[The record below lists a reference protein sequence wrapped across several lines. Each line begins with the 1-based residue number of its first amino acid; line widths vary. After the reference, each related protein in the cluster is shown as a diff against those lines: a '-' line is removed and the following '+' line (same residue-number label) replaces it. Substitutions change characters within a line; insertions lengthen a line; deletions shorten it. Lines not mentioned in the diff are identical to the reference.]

1 MSRNNFPPAKLQK
14 YRENGNINTV
24 SITLVQSQ
32 QAPKRIEETSEYK
45 RFAWLKHKGI
55 GIAEAGRKYDVAF
68 QTIARWAKRGFI
80 PEVGKEGPQKI
91 LLDESYV
98 AYCAYVYKQN
108 SGQGKTPF
116 NKDGTPFIPKTI
128 RT

>member
-1 MSRNNFPPAKLQK
+1 MNHPHLTKLQK
-14 YRENGNINTV
+14 IRENGNINLV
-24 SITLVQSQ
+24 SINIVSTQK
-32 QAPKRIEETSEYK
+32 APRNIEETSEYK
-45 RFAWLKHKGI
+45 RFAKLKGKGI
-55 GIAEAGRKYDVAF
+55 GIAEAGRKYDVPF

-80 PEVGKEGPQKI
+80 PETGKDASHSQKI

-108 SGQGKTPF
+108 PGAGKTPF

-128 RT
+128 RA